1 MNAQTPRHTAEK
13 TTWQLQNTR
22 KSWLC
27 PEDAH
32 IAGSKDLLEQS
43 VEVLLLRA
51 QVAFVLRL
59 QTELPVFHPTL
70 AENVTLIT
78 HYRLLCSLTPEEFLG
93 DVQRISKTEVFTT
106 E

>member
-32 IAGSKDLLEQS
+32 VAGSKDLLEQS

-59 QTELPVFHPTL
+59 QTELPVFHNFRI
-70 AENVTLIT
+70 EVSI
-78 HYRLLCSLTPEEFLG
+78 CS
-93 DVQRISKTEVFTT
+93 KEVKIPSAFIQL
-106 E
+106 